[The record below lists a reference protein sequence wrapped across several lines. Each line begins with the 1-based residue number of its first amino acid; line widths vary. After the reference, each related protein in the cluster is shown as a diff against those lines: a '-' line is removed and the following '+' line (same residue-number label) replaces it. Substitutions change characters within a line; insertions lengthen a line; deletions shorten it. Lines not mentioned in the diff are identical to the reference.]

1 MKTILVKISNPQQ
14 EKALT
19 EFLEQHHYEF
29 MAPDAENE
37 LETIN
42 RLLDIAE
49 EEITKKNTA
58 RINQLWKKSNPSTLL
73 SVWGKLFQSL
83 FFLKNYL

>member
-14 EKALT
+14 EKVLT

-29 MAPDAENE
+29 MAPDGENE

-49 EEITKKNTA
+49 EEITEKKIPHA
-58 RINQLWKKSNPSTLL
+58 PISYGRNQIQ
-73 SVWGKLFQSL
+73 VWIMK
-83 FFLKNYL
+83 

>member
-14 EKALT
+14 EKVLT

-29 MAPDAENE
+29 MAPDGENE

-49 EEITKKNTA
+49 EEITEKKYRTHQSA
-58 RINQLWKKSNPSTLL
+58 MEEIKSKYGL
-73 SVWGKLFQSL
+73 
-83 FFLKNYL
+83 